1 MYNNVTASPP
11 DGCWRVLFYR
21 GGRSRWGGWGL
32 VVGLWAVKWSNF
44 WDTQTQRERHK
55 LLSIVHKYSNGH
67 GCFVTQTQ

>member
-1 MYNNVTASPP
+1 MDAGGSCFIEEEGV
-11 DGCWRVLFYR
+11 DGV
-21 GGRSRWGGWGL
+21 GGDW
-32 VVGLWAVKWSNF
+32 LWAVKWSNF